1 LILQNDI
8 HEKNIL
14 IDEEGNIVLTDYR
27 CYKYNNRDILY
38 SAHLILHLIQLNLN
52 IDGDTEDLLKI
63 IKYNIFKKEL

>member
-27 CYKYNNRDILY
+27 CHKYNKIY
-38 SAHLILHLIQLNLN
+38 YTLHI
-52 IDGDTEDLLKI
+52 
-63 IKYNIFKKEL
+63 